1 MVDYHTHTARCGH
14 AYGTVEEYIE
24 YALSQKI
31 REIGFSDHAPM
42 PEAEREGYTMSAGE
56 VEPYIASLEEHRRR
70 YEGSIAVRIG
80 FEVDYPLLGSF
91 AGGYFTDPRVDYLI
105 GSCHFIDGW
114 AFDHPDFIDEY
125 RKRDIDDIHDRY
137 FAIMEAMAAS
147 RLFDVVGHFDI
158 VKKFGYRPSR
168 DFRSSVEKIAR
179 LLAAAGTAVEINTA
193 GLAHRAG
200 EMYPSEDILG
210 ILFDC
215 NVPVTL
221 GSDAHRPEQVGRF
234 FPEAAEKIAGAG
246 YRAIS
251 GFSQRKRYDI
261 PL

>member
-1 MVDYHTHTARCGH
+1 MIDYHTHTTRCGH

-24 YALSQKI
+24 SDLSHNI

-56 VEPYIASLEEHRRR
+56 VEAYIASLEEHRSR
-70 YEGSIAVRIG
+70 YEGRISVRFG

-91 AGGYFTDPRVDYLI
+91 ADGYFTDPRIDYLI

-114 AFDHPDFIDEY
+114 AFDHPDFIEEY
-125 RKRDIDDIHDRY
+125 GRRDIDDIFGRY
-137 FAIMEAMAAS
+137 FSILEAMADS
-147 RLFDVVGHFDI
+147 RLFDVVGHFEL
-158 VKKFGYRPSR
+158 VKKFGFRPAR
-168 DFRSSVEKIAR
+168 DHRPAIEKIAK
-179 LLAAAGTAVEINTA
+179 LLAAAGTAVEVNTA
-193 GLAHRAG
+193 GMAHTAR
-200 EMYPSEDILG
+200 EMYPADDILR

-234 FPEAAEKIAGAG
+234 FPEAVEKLAGAG

-251 GFSQRKRYDI
+251 GFSKRKRYDI
-261 PL
+261 TL